1 MLPAL
6 PLRDVLD
13 DEEVLARPDVPERP
27 GFAHDY
33 GKRPC
38 AAQPVLQR
46 GLLLLQLPHRR
57 DPDGALRSGLEVVV
71 QRPVVEQRD
80 ERQGR
85 HREPTAGGRTSN
97 TPTALLRSHSA
108 EVLRLKPRSFG

>member
-1 MLPAL
+1 MTPGMLPAL

-38 AAQPVLQR
+38 AAQPVL
-46 GLLLLQLPHRR
+46 LYR
-57 DPDGALRSGLEVVV
+57 DDKNSRALSRK
-71 QRPVVEQRD
+71 
-80 ERQGR
+80 
-85 HREPTAGGRTSN
+85 
-97 TPTALLRSHSA
+97 TPIA
-108 EVLRLKPRSFG
+108 